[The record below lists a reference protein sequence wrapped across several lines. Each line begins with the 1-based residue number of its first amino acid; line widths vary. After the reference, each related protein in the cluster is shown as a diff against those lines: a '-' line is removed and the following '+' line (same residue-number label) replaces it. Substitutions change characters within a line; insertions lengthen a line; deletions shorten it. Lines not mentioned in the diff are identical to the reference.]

1 MFDRVR
7 RPPEL
12 HINWRILA
20 VAVLGA
26 SSLTLGLGWLCL
38 WVLSILGYTN
48 LPPGPVEV
56 SYTPYGDGRTLEQI
70 QAEEDNRP
78 VESEPDPAQGA
89 Q

>member
-7 RPPEL
+7 RPPEFPI
-12 HINWRILA
+12 HWRILA
-20 VAVLGA
+20 IAVLGA
-26 SSLTLGLGWLCL
+26 GSLTLGLGWLCL

-56 SYTPYGDGRTLEQI
+56 SYMPYGDGRTLEQI
-70 QAEEDNRP
+70 QADEANQPEEL
-78 VESEPDPAQGA
+78 SPDAAQGA